1 LSRLRTAGLSV
12 IAVVLV
18 LVSWP
23 HAQGTTPASPLTV
36 VTREGRRPVPTTLL
50 NGQEFIALDE
60 LASLFQL
67 TVRED
72 ALVGGITVTYKGRT
86 IVASADQAMA
96 SVNGRVV
103 TLPAPVA
110 RVGRRLF
117 VPIDFI
123 PRALAPIY
131 DSPIDLRRASRLLI
145 VGTIR
150 VARVVVRIDAAGPPT
165 RATVEVTPPL
175 LVSAALDA
183 GRVLVRIEADALD
196 APPPP
201 AAAGLIEQIRTG
213 DQTTTVAIALNARAG
228 TPRVSTTTSTES
240 TRVSIEIPLAAQSQD
255 TNASPV
261 PPQATPPP
269 SVPVPGEPLP
279 PLLGNRA
286 AKLQTMVID
295 AGHGGDDAGVHGPKG
310 TLEKQITLDV
320 ARRLKTLVETRLG
333 VRVVMTRDGDRSVP
347 ADERDAIA
355 NNSKADLFLSVH
367 VNGAPSAG
375 LKGAEVYY
383 LRLDRAGEEA
393 RRSAAATEL
402 VLPALGGVTRPI
414 DVIRWDLA
422 QASHVGASSRFA
434 SMLEEELEKH
444 APMGPRPL
452 QQSPIRVLSG
462 ANMPA
467 ALVEIAYLTNAE
479 QERGIQST
487 DFQTAIAQSMYDAVV
502 RFRTYLEAAP
512 TP

>member
-1 LSRLRTAGLSV
+1 M
-12 IAVVLV
+12 
-18 LVSWP
+18 
-23 HAQGTTPASPLTV
+23 
-36 VTREGRRPVPTTLL
+36 
-50 NGQEFIALDE
+50 
-60 LASLFQL
+60 
-67 TVRED
+67 RED

-165 RATVEVTPPL
+165 RATIEVTPAL
-175 LVSAALDA
+175 LVSAAFDA

-261 PPQATPPP
+261 APQATPPP

-279 PLLGNRA
+279 PLLGSRT

-347 ADERDAIA
+347 A
-355 NNSKADLFLSVH
+355 
-367 VNGAPSAG
+367 
-375 LKGAEVYY
+375 
-383 LRLDRAGEEA
+383 
-393 RRSAAATEL
+393 
-402 VLPALGGVTRPI
+402 
-414 DVIRWDLA
+414 
-422 QASHVGASSRFA
+422 
-434 SMLEEELEKH
+434 
-444 APMGPRPL
+444 
-452 QQSPIRVLSG
+452 
-462 ANMPA
+462 
-467 ALVEIAYLTNAE
+467 
-479 QERGIQST
+479 
-487 DFQTAIAQSMYDAVV
+487 
-502 RFRTYLEAAP
+502 
-512 TP
+512 

>member
-1 LSRLRTAGLSV
+1 
-12 IAVVLV
+12 
-18 LVSWP
+18 
-23 HAQGTTPASPLTV
+23 LTII
-36 VTREGRRPVPTTLL
+36 TREGRRPVPTTLL

-96 SVNGRVV
+96 SINGRVV

-165 RATVEVTPPL
+165 RATIEVTPAL
-175 LVSAALDA
+175 LVSAAFDA
-183 GRVLVRIEADALD
+183 GRVLVRIEADVLD

-255 TNASPV
+255 TTASPV
-261 PPQATPPP
+261 PPPATPPLRRTR
-269 SVPVPGEPLP
+269 SRA
-279 PLLGNRA
+279 NRCRLSRNRT
-286 AKLQTMVID
+286 AKLQTMVTMP
-295 AGHGGDDAGVHGPKG
+295 ATEAM
-310 TLEKQITLDV
+310 TLACTGRRARLKTDHASS
-320 ARRLKTLVETRLG
+320 ARRLKHSSR
-333 VRVVMTRDGDRSVP
+333 
-347 ADERDAIA
+347 
-355 NNSKADLFLSVH
+355 
-367 VNGAPSAG
+367 
-375 LKGAEVYY
+375 
-383 LRLDRAGEEA
+383 RA
-393 RRSAAATEL
+393 
-402 VLPALGGVTRPI
+402 
-414 DVIRWDLA
+414 W
-422 QASHVGASSRFA
+422 HASSRRDGTA
-434 SMLEEELEKH
+434 ARQLT
-444 APMGPRPL
+444 
-452 QQSPIRVLSG
+452 SG
-462 ANMPA
+462 RHC
-467 ALVEIAYLTNAE
+467 E
-479 QERGIQST
+479 
-487 DFQTAIAQSMYDAVV
+487 
-502 RFRTYLEAAP
+502 
-512 TP
+512 